1 VRGPMARTA
10 SLLRADAD
18 HLTREASAA
27 AEDLVEEEP
36 DGVSLPVAAL
46 LSVSAAIASRVVRLA
61 LYRLGALPE
70 AEHVRAVLD
79 LAAGR
84 PGRRRDLPGLLAVRD
99 GGYVR
104 LARSS
109 PGT

>member
-1 VRGPMARTA
+1 MARTA

-18 HLTREASAA
+18 HLNREASAA
-27 AEDLVEEEP
+27 AEELVEEEP
-36 DGVSLPVAAL
+36 DGVSLPAAAL
-46 LSVSAAIASRVVRLA
+46 LSLPAAIASRVTRLA

-99 GGYVR
+99 AEYVR